1 MGVGV
6 GALLHITGFDTYIW
20 LGDNVCPMA
29 PKIEVESL
37 RKEFSVP
44 SGIEVAVDGVDIE
57 IGDQEFL
64 TLVGPS
70 GCGKT
75 TTLRCIA
82 GLEQPTSGKI
92 LFDGED
98 VTGTPAHKRNLS
110 MMFQNIALYPHMQ
123 VWENI
128 AYPLKLR
135 GVPKDEQYERVKESA
150 EIVRIDDNLL
160 EKAPG
165 DLSGGQRQRV
175 ALARTVIQ
183 EPFAFLMDEPLSDLD
198 AKLKIEIR
206 KEIQR
211 IHRKFD
217 RPTVYVTHDQEEALT
232 MSDRIAVMNDGKVE
246 QIGTRRELVH
256 YPNNQFVAE
265 FIGNPSMNMFEGV
278 LDGNEFTLAGDSYS
292 FEYDERYDETST
304 AEVRMGIRPHDII
317 VERSSDSAIAAD
329 LLLLEPV
336 DDRAIATME
345 LDNGDEVAAKI
356 PSENDFE
363 EGERVSIRFDPQG
376 FYFFDIET
384 TELIARANYQD
395 VEEPVPPS
403 S

>member
-1 MGVGV
+1 
-6 GALLHITGFDTYIW
+6 
-20 LGDNVCPMA
+20 MA
-29 PKIEVESL
+29 SKIEVESL

-44 SGIEVAVDGVDIE
+44 SGTEVAVDGVDIE
-57 IGDQEFL
+57 IQEHEFV

-82 GLEQPTSGKI
+82 GLEQPTSGRI
-92 LFDGED
+92 LFDGEE
-98 VTGTPAHKRNLS
+98 VTEKPAHKRNLS
-110 MMFQNIALYPHMQ
+110 MMFQNIALYPHMK

-150 EIVRIDDNLL
+150 KIVQIDDNLL

-246 QIGTRRELVH
+246 QIGTRKELVH

-265 FIGNPSMNMFEGV
+265 FIGNPSMNLFEGV
-278 LDGNEFTLAGDSYS
+278 LDGTEFTLGGDSYS
-292 FEYDERYDETST
+292 FTYDGRFDEISNT
-304 AEVRMGIRPHDII
+304 EVIMGIRPHDINI
-317 VERSSDSAIAAD
+317 ERGRDSGPEAE

-336 DDRAIATME
+336 DDRAIATMQ
-345 LDNGDEVAAKI
+345 LDNGDEVTAKI

-363 EGERVSIRFDPQG
+363 EGERVSITFDPQG
-376 FYFFDIET
+376 FYFFDVQT
-384 TELIARANYQD
+384 AELIARANYQD
-395 VEEPVPPS
+395 VTEPVAPS
-403 S
+403 N